1 MHSIFGNKVNQHT
14 TRYCIN
20 HNDCGKKYSGLLE
33 TGSIKGLRRII
44 FRKSKHI
51 MLNYLIYYVIH
62 EKDGYIDV
70 INILPSRSKRKRIN
84 K

>member
-33 TGSIKGLRRII
+33 TGSIKGLRRIMYKI
-44 FRKSKHI
+44 F
-51 MLNYLIYYVIH
+51 LNITLT
-62 EKDGYIDV
+62 
-70 INILPSRSKRKRIN
+70 ILM
-84 K
+84 